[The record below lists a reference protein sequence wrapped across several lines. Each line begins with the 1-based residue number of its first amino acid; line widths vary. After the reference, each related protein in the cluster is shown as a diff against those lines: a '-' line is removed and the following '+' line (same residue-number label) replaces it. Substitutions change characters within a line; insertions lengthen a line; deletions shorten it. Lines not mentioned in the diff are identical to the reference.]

1 MEYSEMKFIPSAM
14 NFIPVGRVRFHNDTT
29 TIVTKPRIHKA
40 SSIPVKYISRCKI
53 DTNILKNCKKNQWQI
68 SYIRYLKSDIFSCFF
83 YSCCSIIFFCS
94 LQTSPTRR
102 PSYGNG
108 MPRTRS
114 QAQILGHSSGEDSY
128 ASSSRPPSTYDTYR

>member
-53 DTNILKNCKKNQWQI
+53 DTNI
-68 SYIRYLKSDIFSCFF
+68 
-83 YSCCSIIFFCS
+83 
-94 LQTSPTRR
+94 
-102 PSYGNG
+102 
-108 MPRTRS
+108 
-114 QAQILGHSSGEDSY
+114 
-128 ASSSRPPSTYDTYR
+128 